1 MKLKELALRIG
12 NLKTTVIGIVTLL
25 VSVLVGLNV
34 IGPDA
39 GQELSTGIDLLYS
52 NVVELMTGLAGIIL
66 IFSKDSLVESPAE

>member
-39 GQELSTGIDLLYS
+39 GTELSAGVDLLYS
-52 NVVELMTGLAGIIL
+52 NIVELMTGLAGIIL
-66 IFSKDSLVESPAE
+66 IFSKDTLVETPAE